1 MECRWIDGPRASRP
15 VPRVSG
21 LKKNN
26 NKKKNCL
33 RRFYARLRGPTA
45 DLRKRCESAVIDLAA
60 LQGLSMDSRQVER
73 SPTPARQSHGAPIVS
88 ADYCCDHRNQG
99 PRDSRQK
106 KKGGKKNRKSQ
117 PRSRRAEEIIIITIT
132 AAAAAAITVII
143 TAITRAKL
151 TTQKPAAPPACLHSH
166 ACPFIDCAPRFQI
179 RLRARREKFREN
191 RPGNEIIRVIY
202 ANQLCCQLIKNPS
215 GPPLESE
222 EVHLFS

>member
-1 MECRWIDGPRASRP
+1 MRERRDRSRGVAGPLYGFAAGGEVTHTGAAISR
-15 VPRVSG
+15 
-21 LKKNN
+21 
-26 NKKKNCL
+26 
-33 RRFYARLRGPTA
+33 
-45 DLRKRCESAVIDLAA
+45 
-60 LQGLSMDSRQVER
+60 
-73 SPTPARQSHGAPIVS
+73 APIVS

-106 KKGGKKNRKSQ
+106 KKGGGSQ
-117 PRSRRAEEIIIITIT
+117 PRSRRAEEIIIIII
-132 AAAAAAITVII
+132 AAAAITVII